1 MLCGLEEMARFLREH
16 DNFAVITHFKP
27 DGDAYGSAL
36 GLVHLLRGMGK
47 RAFPVCDDPVERKY
61 QFLPGWEEFTNAEK
75 GLPFQPETALGVDV
89 SDASRMGKSEVLYRS
104 CPHRAAIDHHA
115 SNVGFAPCTLLEAE
129 AASAGEIV
137 VKLSAHMEESLSKD
151 VAQQLYTAIVT
162 DSGNFSFRDTSGDT
176 LRAAALCVDAGI
188 DVDELT
194 RRLFRTRTAAGT
206 RLLGLALSGY
216 TLCGQGRV
224 AGLMISEKMFEESG
238 ATSADAH
245 SIVNYMNEIAGA
257 SIGILCEQAPGVVRI
272 SFRSAGNVDVIP
284 LAQRFGGGGHKA
296 ASGAR
301 VEGGTLEEVFEQVLD
316 AACEYL
322 GVER

>member
-1 MLCGLEEMARFLREH
+1 MLCGLDEMARFLRQH
-16 DNFAVITHFKP
+16 DSYAVITHFKP

-47 RAFPVCDDPVERKY
+47 RAFPVCDDPVEPKY

-75 GLPFQPETALGVDV
+75 GLPFEPETALGVDV
-89 SDASRMGKSEVLYRS
+89 SDASRMGKSEALFHS
-104 CPHRAAIDHHA
+104 CAQRAAIDHHA

-137 VKLSAHMEESLSKD
+137 VKLASHMGETLTAD
-151 VAQQLYTAIVT
+151 IAQQLYTAIVT

-224 AGLMISEKMFEESG
+224 AGLTVTPEMFNISG

-296 ASGAR
+296 AAGAR
-301 VEGGTLEEVFEQVLD
+301 VEGGTLQEVFEQVLN

>member
-61 QFLPGWEEFTNAEK
+61 QFLPGWGEFTNAEK

-89 SDASRMGKSEVLYRS
+89 SDASRMGKSEALYRS
-104 CPHRAAIDHHA
+104 CPHQAAIDHHA

-137 VKLSAHMEESLSKD
+137 VKLSSYMGEKLTKD

-162 DSGNFSFRDTSGDT
+162 DSGNFIYDCRFD
-176 LRAAALCVDAGI
+176 GI
-188 DVDELT
+188 DRPYFLEM
-194 RRLFRTRTAAGT
+194 A
-206 RLLGLALSGY
+206 
-216 TLCGQGRV
+216 
-224 AGLMISEKMFEESG
+224 I
-238 ATSADAH
+238 DA
-245 SIVNYMNEIAGA
+245 I
-257 SIGILCEQAPGVVRI
+257 PGVVENGLFLNTAYEVLVCDGKGSVTRM
-272 SFRSAGNVDVIP
+272 SESVAKTDG
-284 LAQRFGGGGHKA
+284 QREI
-296 ASGAR
+296 R
-301 VEGGTLEEVFEQVLD
+301 VF
-316 AACEYL
+316 
-322 GVER
+322 